1 VKKRIFVAFF
11 LVVFLVLISS
21 FSGCQALKNLTN
33 KIPENYTEGINYS
46 KDYEEDALEI
56 YDDAIVFK
64 EFNAFGE
71 AIIMCGSKDD
81 FDDILDFYKEFFEDN
96 EIVLSEEDEGRDE
109 YYAQGLFDGYE
120 FKIKIA
126 EPDGDYEEEL
136 YENVITLMTRKL
148 KDGEKLAASADPEA
162 TPVPDKET
170 ASDPKSTAAPT
181 SSDDTKRPDVDSTE
195 TRLSDPLETGVWV
208 LTYDMYSDESF
219 WEWVI
224 YIDSES
230 TGTMYYVDYFYNNR
244 WWDDFT
250 YTVEDGILT
259 FSFDNGDTFTYYAYY
274 DYSALHLFAYE
285 DFDIELNFY
294 NYGEYIQTDYF
305 YAYGDWMIF
314 HTDSD
319 FIGSLALWPDG
330 SGYVYN
336 WYGNYDDVPIVWE
349 NSDGTIYLYDDSG
362 DLLDTFNWVHRYSIL
377 EYHSTD
383 SEYSPYFYSRTDLNL
398 LLGTYELLNTDEDD
412 VYSWSITF
420 KSDYSASV
428 VLKSSEGTYE
438 DDYVYWYISSV
449 DGKIYLYLDEE
460 YYGFNYHHNQ
470 TGLILYEDEY
480 EYKYYFSLV
489 E

>member
-1 VKKRIFVAFF
+1 
-11 LVVFLVLISS
+11 
-21 FSGCQALKNLTN
+21 
-33 KIPENYTEGINYS
+33 
-46 KDYEEDALEI
+46 
-56 YDDAIVFK
+56 
-64 EFNAFGE
+64 
-71 AIIMCGSKDD
+71 
-81 FDDILDFYKEFFEDN
+81 
-96 EIVLSEEDEGRDE
+96 
-109 YYAQGLFDGYE
+109 
-120 FKIKIA
+120 
-126 EPDGDYEEEL
+126 
-136 YENVITLMTRKL
+136 
-148 KDGEKLAASADPEA
+148 
-162 TPVPDKET
+162 
-170 ASDPKSTAAPT
+170 
-181 SSDDTKRPDVDSTE
+181 
-195 TRLSDPLETGVWV
+195 
-208 LTYDMYSDESF
+208 
-219 WEWVI
+219 
-224 YIDSES
+224 
-230 TGTMYYVDYFYNNR
+230 
-244 WWDDFT
+244 
-250 YTVEDGILT
+250 
-259 FSFDNGDTFTYYAYY
+259 
-274 DYSALHLFAYE
+274 
-285 DFDIELNFY
+285 
-294 NYGEYIQTDYF
+294 
-305 YAYGDWMIF
+305 MIF